1 MIIRILSTKRR
12 SHQVYAT
19 KFKNHDAKTRPVLYV
34 LTALYFMGMSVS
46 YSQDVSQLEQQT
58 NSKKNTRKG
67 HDFTSIK
74 KIVKI
79 TDKVIIDGVVNEPF
93 WETIEPLHSTQKV
106 PNAGDEPTQ
115 KTEIRIA
122 YDEKY
127 LYLSGR
133 LFDNEPDKIN
143 TNTKRRDD
151 LTENTEWC
159 GLLIDTYNDRE
170 NALAFFVTPT
180 GARLDMA
187 LSNDIVGPNAFNLS
201 WNTFWDGASKITEDG
216 WFAEI
221 RIPFSSLPF
230 EAVDGKTVMGI
241 TTWRYLARNDE
252 TDIFPPRDLSTGS
265 SFRPS
270 LTQRFVFEDIDEKKP
285 FRIAPYVLT
294 GGESNNT
301 LSEDEQAYELEETFK
316 REIGLDAKIGLGS
329 NVIADITLNTDFAQV
344 EVDDQQVNLSR
355 FNLFFPEKRL
365 FFQERASLFDFNFGA
380 FDKVFYSRQI
390 GIVNGRQTRIYGGLR
405 TVAKFGKWE
414 AGFINMQTAAQD
426 DIASENFGVFRI
438 RRRILNENSYFGLI
452 ATNRTDL
459 RGNNNTVYGIDT
471 NIKLFGDNYLSA
483 RWAQSYDTKLN
494 TEETDN
500 SKYFI
505 QMNKRS
511 QKGVVYTLNYART
524 GKDYLPKMGFERR
537 LDYSQLGT
545 QLAYN
550 FFPGSD
556 SKIVQYGPYVN
567 SISIW
572 GNTSKAL
579 ESRNNE
585 LGFQL
590 LTKLGWNYT
599 ISLNNNKEL
608 LLEALQL
615 AGGITL
621 NTGVYNFNSLSASL
635 VSPVAQ
641 RLSYAT
647 SVDIGNFYDGR
658 KTTISVA
665 PFMNITPDFIVQGSL
680 SYNNL
685 SFDNTNSNTD
695 ITLASLKLLYTFS
708 TKLTLSSQLQYNSLS
723 KTYAGNFRLRYNPKE
738 GNDFF
743 LVYNGDFN
751 QDLGRVQ
758 PFLPTT
764 NYQSIQL
771 KYTYTFQL

>member
-1 MIIRILSTKRR
+1 MIVRIIHIKRR
-12 SHQVYAT
+12 FREVII
-19 KFKNHDAKTRPVLYV
+19 TRFYNRDSKSRAVIKLLV
-34 LTALYFMGMSVS
+34 MLFFTGTSIS
-46 YSQDVSQLEQQT
+46 YSQEVSQLEQQSD
-58 NSKKNTRKG
+58 SKKDFRKS
-67 HDFTSIK
+67 HDFSSIK
-74 KIVKI
+74 KVVKI
-79 TDKVIIDGVVNEPF
+79 TDKVVIDGLVNEPF
-93 WETIEPLHSTQKV
+93 WDTIEPLHSTQKV
-106 PNAGDEPTQ
+106 PNAGNEPTQ

-122 YDEKY
+122 YDDKY

-133 LFDNEPDKIN
+133 LFDTEPNKIN
-143 TNTKRRDD
+143 ANVKRRDD

-201 WNTFWDGASKITEDG
+201 WNTFWDGASKITTAG

-230 EAVDGKTVMGI
+230 ESVDGKTVMGI

-252 TDIFPPRDLSTGS
+252 TDIYPPRDLSTGS

-285 FRIAPYVLT
+285 FRIAPYILT
-294 GGESNNT
+294 GGESNSI
-301 LSEDEQAYELEETFK
+301 LSEDMQQYESEEAFI

-329 NVIADITLNTDFAQV
+329 NAIADITLNTDFAQV
-344 EVDDQQVNLSR
+344 KVDDQQVNLSR

-426 DIASENFGVFRI
+426 DIASENFGIFRI
-438 RRRILNENSYFGLI
+438 RTRILNENSNLGI
-452 ATNRTDL
+452 IVTNRTDFK
-459 RGNNNTVYGIDT
+459 GNNNTVYGIDT
-471 NIKLFGDNYLSA
+471 NIKLFGENYLSA
-483 RWAQSYDTKLN
+483 RWAQSFDNHFEDT
-494 TEETDN
+494 ESDN
-500 SKYFI
+500 SKYFL
-505 QMNKRS
+505 QLNKRS
-511 QKGVVYTLNYART
+511 QNGLVYTLNYGRT
-524 GKDYLPKMGFERR
+524 GKDYLPKIGFERR
-537 LDYSQLGT
+537 LDYSQLGAT
-545 QLAYN
+545 FAYN
-550 FFPGSD
+550 IFPSAE
-556 SKIVQYGPYVN
+556 SKIVQYGPTV
-567 SISIW
+567 SSTSIW
-572 GNTSKAL
+572 GNTSKVL
-579 ESRNNE
+579 ESRNNQ

-599 ISLNNNKEL
+599 IAVETNKEFL
-608 LLEALQL
+608 LDPLQL

-621 NTGVYNFNSLSASL
+621 DPGEYNFNSVSASL

-641 RLSYAT
+641 RISYAT
-647 SVDIGNFYDGR
+647 TLDIGNFYDGK
-658 KTTISVA
+658 KTTLSVA

-680 SYNNL
+680 SYNKL
-685 SFDNTNSNTD
+685 SFNSRNINKD
-695 ITLASLKLLYTFS
+695 ITLANLKLLYTFS
-708 TKLTLSSQLQYNSLS
+708 TKLTMSSQVQYNSLS
-723 KTYAGNFRLRYNPKE
+723 KTYASNFRLRYNPKE
-738 GNDFF
+738 GTDFY

-751 QDLGRVQ
+751 QDVGRVQ
-758 PFLPTT
+758 PFLRST
-764 NYQSIQL
+764 NYQNIQL

>member
-1 MIIRILSTKRR
+1 MIVQLFNIKRR
-12 SHQVYAT
+12 YHEVFT
-19 KFKNHDAKTRPVLYV
+19 TGFKNQDSKSRAVLV
-34 LTALYFMGMSVS
+34 LVLSLFFIGTSIS
-46 YSQDVSQLEQQT
+46 HSQDVAQSKQQT
-58 NSKKNTRKG
+58 SSRKEAPKG

-79 TDKVIIDGVVNEPF
+79 TDKVVIDGLVNELF
-93 WETIEPLHSTQKV
+93 WDSIEPLHSTQKV

-133 LFDNEPDKIN
+133 LFDKEPHKIN

-170 NALAFFVTPT
+170 NALAFYVTPT

-230 EAVDGKTVMGI
+230 ESVDGKTVMGI

-252 TDIFPPRDLSTGS
+252 TDIYPPRDLSTGS

-285 FRIAPYVLT
+285 FRMAPYVLT
-294 GGESNNT
+294 GGERNNR
-301 LSEDEQAYELEETFK
+301 LSENGQQYESEEAFK

-329 NVIADITLNTDFAQV
+329 NAIADITLNTDFAQV

-390 GIVNGRQTRIYGGLR
+390 GIINGRQTRIYGGLR

-414 AGFINMQTAAQD
+414 AGFINIQTAAQD

-438 RRRILNENSYFGLI
+438 RTRILNENSNLGI
-452 ATNRTDL
+452 IVTNRTDFK
-459 RGNNNTVYGIDT
+459 GNNNTVYGFDT
-471 NIKLFGDNYLSA
+471 NIKLFGENYLSA
-483 RWAQSYDTKLN
+483 RWAQSFDNRFKDVAS
-494 TEETDN
+494 DN
-500 SKYFI
+500 SKYFL
-505 QMNKRS
+505 QLNKRS
-511 QKGVVYTLNYART
+511 QKGIVYTLDYART
-524 GKDYLPKMGFERR
+524 GKDYLPKIGFERR
-537 LDYSQLGT
+537 LDYSQLGA
-545 QLAYN
+545 QFAYSI
-550 FFPGSD
+550 FPSSE
-556 SKIVQYGPYVN
+556 SKIVQYGPTVN
-567 SISIW
+567 STSIW
-572 GNTSKAL
+572 GNTSKVL
-579 ESRNNE
+579 ESRNNQ
-585 LGFQL
+585 LGFLL

-599 ISLNNNKEL
+599 IALDTNKEL
-608 LLEALQL
+608 LLDPLQL

-621 NTGVYNFNSLSASL
+621 NTGAYNFYSVSASL
-635 VSPVAQ
+635 ISPVTQ
-641 RLSYAT
+641 RISYAAT
-647 SVDIGNFYDGR
+647 VDIGNFYDGK

-680 SYNNL
+680 SYNKL
-685 SFDNTNSNTD
+685 AFDSTNIFKD

-708 TKLTLSSQLQYNSLS
+708 TKFTMSSQVQYNSLS

-738 GNDFF
+738 GNDFY

-751 QDLGRVQ
+751 QDMGRVQ
-758 PFLPTT
+758 PFLPTS
-764 NYQSIQL
+764 NYQNIQL

>member
-1 MIIRILSTKRR
+1 MIVQLFNIKRR
-12 SHQVYAT
+12 SLEVFT
-19 KFKNHDAKTRPVLYV
+19 TGFKNQASKSRAVLVLVLSLFFIGTSISHSQAIAQAK
-34 LTALYFMGMSVS
+34 
-46 YSQDVSQLEQQT
+46 QQT
-58 NSKKNTRKG
+58 SSKKEAPKG

-74 KIVKI
+74 KVVKI
-79 TDKVIIDGVVNEPF
+79 TDKVVIDGLVNESF
-93 WETIEPLHSTQKV
+93 WDSIEPLHSTQKV

-133 LFDNEPDKIN
+133 LFDREPSKIN

-170 NALAFFVTPT
+170 NALAFYVTPT

-201 WNTFWDGASKITEDG
+201 WNTFWDGAAKITEDG

-230 EAVDGKTVMGI
+230 ESVDGKTVMGI

-252 TDIFPPRDLSTGS
+252 TDIYPPRDLSTGS

-294 GGESNNT
+294 GGEMNNR
-301 LSEDEQAYELEETFK
+301 LSENGQQYESSAAFK

-329 NVIADITLNTDFAQV
+329 NAIADITLNTDFAQV

-390 GIVNGRQTRIYGGLR
+390 GIINGRQTRIYGGLR

-438 RRRILNENSYFGLI
+438 RTRILNENSNLGMI
-452 ATNRTDL
+452 VTNRTDFK
-459 RGNNNTVYGIDT
+459 GNNNTVYGLDT
-471 NIKLFGDNYLSA
+471 NIKLFGENYLSA
-483 RWAQSYDTKLN
+483 RWAQSFDNRFKDIAS
-494 TEETDN
+494 DN
-500 SKYFI
+500 SKYFV
-505 QMNKRS
+505 QLNKRS
-511 QKGVVYTLNYART
+511 QKGLVYTLDYART
-524 GKDYLPKMGFERR
+524 GKDYLPKIGFERR
-537 LDYSQLGT
+537 LDYSQLGA
-545 QLAYN
+545 QFAYSK
-550 FFPGSD
+550 FPSSE
-556 SKIVQYGPYVN
+556 SKIVQYGPTVN
-567 SISIW
+567 STSIW
-572 GNTSKAL
+572 GNTSKVL
-579 ESRNNE
+579 ESRNNQ
-585 LGFQL
+585 LGFLL

-599 ISLNNNKEL
+599 IALDTNKEL
-608 LLEALQL
+608 LLDPLQL

-621 NTGVYNFNSLSASL
+621 NAGAYNFNSVSATL
-635 VSPVAQ
+635 ISPVTQ
-641 RLSYAT
+641 RISYAAT
-647 SVDIGNFYDGR
+647 VDIGNFYDGK

-680 SYNNL
+680 SYNKL
-685 SFDNTNSNTD
+685 AFDSTNIFKD

-708 TKLTLSSQLQYNSLS
+708 TKFTMSSQVQYNSLS

-738 GNDFF
+738 GNDFY

-751 QDLGRVQ
+751 QDMGRVQ
-758 PFLPTT
+758 PFLPSS
-764 NYQSIQL
+764 NYQNIQL

>member
-1 MIIRILSTKRR
+1 MLSL
-12 SHQVYAT
+12 S
-19 KFKNHDAKTRPVLYV
+19 L
-34 LTALYFMGMSVS
+34 LFMGISIS
-46 YSQDVSQLEQQT
+46 HGQDVVQSKQQT
-58 NSKKNTRKG
+58 NSKKDAQKG
-67 HDFTSIK
+67 HDFTTIRK
-74 KIVKI
+74 VVKI
-79 TDKVIIDGVVNEPF
+79 TDKVVIDGLVNEPV

-170 NALAFFVTPT
+170 NALAFYVTPT

-201 WNTFWDGASKITEDG
+201 WNTFWDGASKITEEG

-230 EAVDGKTVMGI
+230 ESVDGKTVMGI

-252 TDIFPPRDLSTGS
+252 TDIYPPRDLSTGS

-285 FRIAPYVLT
+285 FRIAPYLLT
-294 GGESNNT
+294 GGEGNNT
-301 LSEDEQAYELEETFK
+301 LSEDGQNYELEEAFI

-329 NVIADITLNTDFAQV
+329 NAIADITLNTDFAQV

-355 FNLFFPEKRL
+355 FNLLFPEKRL

-390 GIVNGRQTRIYGGLR
+390 GIINGRQTRIYGGLR

-438 RRRILNENSYFGLI
+438 RTRILNENSNLGMI
-452 ATNRTDL
+452 VTNRTDF
-459 RGNNNTVYGIDT
+459 RGNNNTVYGFDT
-471 NIKLFGDNYLSA
+471 NIRLFGENYLSG
-483 RWAQSYDTKLN
+483 RWAQSFDNSFKN
-494 TEETDN
+494 IESDN
-500 SKYFI
+500 SKYFL
-505 QMNKRS
+505 QLNKRS
-511 QKGVVYTLNYART
+511 QKGVVYTINYART
-524 GKDYLPKMGFERR
+524 GQDYLPKIGFERR

-545 QLAYN
+545 KLAYN
-550 FFPGSD
+550 IFPSSE
-556 SKIVQYGPYVN
+556 SKIVQYGPTV
-567 SISIW
+567 SSTSIW
-572 GNTSKAL
+572 GNTSAAL
-579 ESRNNE
+579 ESRNNQ

-599 ISLNNNKEL
+599 ISVDNNKEL

-621 NTGVYNFNSLSASL
+621 AAGAYNFNSVSASL

-641 RLSYAT
+641 RISYAT
-647 SVDIGNFYDGR
+647 TLDIGNFYDGR
-658 KTTISVA
+658 KTTISIS
-665 PFMNITPDFIVQGSL
+665 PFMNITPDFILQGSL
-680 SYNNL
+680 SYNKL
-685 SFDNTNSNTD
+685 SFDKTNIYKN
-695 ITLASLKLLYTFS
+695 IALASLKLLYTFS
-708 TKLTLSSQLQYNSLS
+708 TKLTLSSQVQYNSLS
-723 KTYAGNFRLRYNPKE
+723 RTYAGNFRLRYNPKE
-738 GNDFF
+738 GNDFY

-758 PFLPTT
+758 PFLPTS

>member
-1 MIIRILSTKRR
+1 MIVPVFNIKRKFSEVYTTEFIIQGLQLRAISVILLSSFFIGT
-12 SHQVYAT
+12 SI
-19 KFKNHDAKTRPVLYV
+19 
-34 LTALYFMGMSVS
+34 S
-46 YSQDVSQLEQQT
+46 YSQDTPQLKQQT
-58 NSKKNTRKG
+58 NSKKNVQKG

-74 KIVKI
+74 KVVKI
-79 TDKVIIDGVVNEPF
+79 TDKVVIDGLVNEPF

-133 LFDNEPDKIN
+133 LFDNEPNKIN

-151 LTENTEWC
+151 FTENTEWC

-230 EAVDGKTVMGI
+230 ESVDGKTVMGI

-270 LTQRFVFEDIDEKKP
+270 LTQRFVFEDIEEKKP

-294 GGESNNT
+294 GGENNNT
-301 LSEDEQAYELEETFK
+301 LSEDGQQYELESTFK

-329 NVIADITLNTDFAQV
+329 NAIADITLNTDFAQV

-390 GIVNGRQTRIYGGLR
+390 GIVNGQQTRIYGGLR

-414 AGFINMQTAAQD
+414 AGFINMQTASQD
-426 DIASENFGVFRI
+426 DIASENFGVLRI
-438 RRRILNENSYFGLI
+438 RTKILNENSNFGMI
-452 ATNRTDL
+452 ATNRTDF

-471 NIKLFGDNYLSA
+471 NIKLFGENYLSA
-483 RWAQSYDTKLN
+483 RWAQSFDNSFKTV
-494 TEETDN
+494 ESDN
-500 SKYFI
+500 SKYFL
-505 QMNKRS
+505 QLNKRS
-511 QKGVVYTLNYART
+511 QKGLVYTVNYGRT
-524 GKDYLPKMGFERR
+524 GKDYLPKIGFERR
-537 LDYSQLGT
+537 LDYSQLGANF
-545 QLAYN
+545 AYN
-550 FFPGSD
+550 IFPSSE
-556 SKIVQYGPYVN
+556 SKIVQYGPSIN
-567 SISIW
+567 STSIW
-572 GNTSKAL
+572 GNTSKEL
-579 ESRNNE
+579 ESRNNQ

-599 ISLNNNKEL
+599 ISLNNNKEF
-608 LLEALQL
+608 LLEELQL

-621 NTGVYNFNSLSASL
+621 DADEYNFNSVSAAL
-635 VSPVAQ
+635 ISPVTQ
-641 RLSYAT
+641 RISYAAT
-647 SVDIGNFYDGR
+647 LDIGNFYDGK
-658 KTTISVA
+658 KTTLSVS
-665 PFMNITPDFIVQGSL
+665 PFMNITPDFILQGSL
-680 SYNNL
+680 SYNKL
-685 SFDNTNSNTD
+685 SFKSMNIYKD
-695 ITLASLKLLYTFS
+695 ITLASFKLLYTFS
-708 TKLTLSSQLQYNSLS
+708 TKFTLSSQLQYNSLS

-751 QDLGRVQ
+751 QDTGQVQ
-758 PFLPTT
+758 PYLPTS

>member
-1 MIIRILSTKRR
+1 MIVQLFSVKRKSR
-12 SHQVYAT
+12 KINTAG
-19 KFKNHDAKTRPVLYV
+19 FKNRDSKSRVVFVFLGVLF
-34 LTALYFMGMSVS
+34 FMGIAISH
-46 YSQDVSQLEQQT
+46 SQDVVQSKTQA
-58 NSKKNTRKG
+58 NSKKDTRKS
-67 HDFTSIK
+67 HDFSSIK
-74 KIVKI
+74 KVVKI
-79 TDKVIIDGVVNEPF
+79 TDKVVIDGLVDEPF
-93 WETIEPLHSTQKV
+93 WDTIEPLHSTQKV

-115 KTEIRIA
+115 KTEVRLA

-143 TNTKRRDD
+143 TNVKRRDD

-170 NALAFFVTPT
+170 NALAFYVTPT

-201 WNTFWDGASKITEDG
+201 WNTFWDGAAKITSAG

-230 EAVDGKTVMGI
+230 ESVDGKTVMGI

-252 TDIFPPRDLSTGS
+252 TDIYPPRDLSTGS

-285 FRIAPYVLT
+285 VRIAPYILT

-301 LSEDEQAYELEETFK
+301 LSEDGQQYESEDAFK

-329 NVIADITLNTDFAQV
+329 NAIADITLNTDFAQV

-390 GIVNGRQTRIYGGLR
+390 GIINGRQTRIYGGLR

-438 RRRILNENSYFGLI
+438 RSRILNENSNLGMI
-452 ATNRTDL
+452 VTNRTDFK
-459 RGNNNTVYGIDT
+459 GNHNTVYGFDT
-471 NIKLFGDNYLSA
+471 NIKLFGENYLSA
-483 RWAQSYDTKLN
+483 RWAQSFDNRFKDI
-494 TEETDN
+494 EADN
-500 SKYFI
+500 SKYFL
-505 QMNKRS
+505 QLNKRS
-511 QKGVVYTLNYART
+511 QKGIVYTLNYART
-524 GKDYLPKMGFERR
+524 GKDYLPKIGFERR

-545 QLAYN
+545 TLAYN
-550 FFPGSD
+550 IFPSAE
-556 SKIVQYGPYVN
+556 SKIVQYGPTVN
-567 SISIW
+567 STSIW
-572 GNTSKAL
+572 GNTSKVL
-579 ESRNNE
+579 ESRNNQ

-599 ISLNNNKEL
+599 ISLDNNKEL
-608 LLEALQL
+608 LLDVLQL

-621 NTGVYNFNSLSASL
+621 EAGEYNFNSVSASL
-635 VSPVAQ
+635 ISPVAQ
-641 RLSYAT
+641 RISYAT
-647 SVDIGNFYDGR
+647 TLDVGNFYDGK
-658 KTTISVA
+658 KTTLSVA
-665 PFMNITPDFIVQGSL
+665 PFMNITPDFILQGSL
-680 SYNNL
+680 SYNKLAFKARNI
-685 SFDNTNSNTD
+685 NRD

-708 TKLTLSSQLQYNSLS
+708 TKLTLSSQVQYNSLS

-738 GNDFF
+738 GNDFY

-751 QDLGRVQ
+751 QDVGRAQ

-764 NYQSIQL
+764 NYQNIQL

>member
-1 MIIRILSTKRR
+1 MILSIFNIKRR
-12 SHQVYAT
+12 SCEVYT
-19 KFKNHDAKTRPVLYV
+19 TGFYNRDSKSR
-34 LTALYFMGMSVS
+34 TAIILLGMLFFIGTSIS
-46 YSQDVSQLEQQT
+46 HSQDVAQSKQQV
-58 NSKKNTRKG
+58 NFKKNAQKG
-67 HDFTSIK
+67 HDFSSIK
-74 KIVKI
+74 KVVKI
-79 TDKVIIDGVVNEPF
+79 KDKVIIDGLVNEPF
-93 WETIEPLHSTQKV
+93 WNTIEPLHSTQKV

-133 LFDNEPDKIN
+133 LFDNDPLKIN
-143 TNTKRRDD
+143 TNVKRRDD

-170 NALAFFVTPT
+170 NALAFYVTPT

-201 WNTFWDGASKITEDG
+201 WNTFWDGASKITEEG

-230 EAVDGKTVMGI
+230 ESVDGKTVMGI

-252 TDIFPPRDLSTGS
+252 TDIYPPRDLSTGS

-270 LTQRFVFEDIDEKKP
+270 LTQRFVFEGIDEKKP

-294 GGESNNT
+294 GGESNNA
-301 LSEDEQAYELEETFK
+301 LSEDGQQYELEESFK

-329 NVIADITLNTDFAQV
+329 NAIADITLNTDFAQV

-390 GIVNGRQTRIYGGLR
+390 GIINGRQTRIYGGLR

-426 DIASENFGVFRI
+426 NIASENFGIFRI
-438 RRRILNENSYFGLI
+438 RTRILNENSNLGMI
-452 ATNRTDL
+452 VTNRTDFK
-459 RGNNNTVYGIDT
+459 GNNNTVYGIDT
-471 NIKLFGDNYLSA
+471 NIKLFGENYLSA
-483 RWAQSYDTKLN
+483 RWAQSFDARFKDLAS
-494 TEETDN
+494 DN
-500 SKYFI
+500 SKYFL
-505 QMNKRS
+505 QLNKRS
-511 QKGVVYTLNYART
+511 QKGVVYMLNYGRT
-524 GKDYLPKMGFERR
+524 GKDYLPKIGFERR
-537 LDYSQLGT
+537 LDYSQLGAT
-545 QLAYN
+545 FAYN
-550 FFPGSD
+550 TFPSSE
-556 SKIVQYGPYVN
+556 SKIVQYGPTLT
-567 SISIW
+567 STSIW

-579 ESRNNE
+579 ESRNNQ

-599 ISLNNNKEL
+599 IALDTNKEL
-608 LLEALQL
+608 LLEGLQL
-615 AGGITL
+615 AGGIAL
-621 NTGVYNFNSLSASL
+621 EAGEYNFNSVSASL
-635 VSPVAQ
+635 ISPVSQ
-641 RLSYAT
+641 RISYAT
-647 SVDIGNFYDGR
+647 TLDIGNFYDGK
-658 KTTISVA
+658 KTTLSVA
-665 PFMNITPDFIVQGSL
+665 PFMNITPDFILQGSL
-680 SYNNL
+680 SYNRL
-685 SFDNTNSNTD
+685 SFESRSIYKD

-708 TKLTLSSQLQYNSLS
+708 TKFTLSSQVQYNSLS

-738 GNDFF
+738 GNDLF

-758 PFLPTT
+758 PFLPSS

>member
-1 MIIRILSTKRR
+1 MIIQVFNFERR
-12 SHQVYAT
+12 SREVHT
-19 KFKNHDAKTRPVLYV
+19 KGFKNQDSKSRPVLV
-34 LTALYFMGMSVS
+34 LLITLFFIGMSIS
-46 YSQDVSQLEQQT
+46 HSQDVSQLEQQT
-58 NSKKNTRKG
+58 NSKKDTQKD
-67 HDFTSIK
+67 HDFTSIRK
-74 KIVKI
+74 VAKI
-79 TDKVIIDGVVNEPF
+79 TDKVVIDGLVNEPF
-93 WETIEPLHSTQKV
+93 WDTIEPLHSTQKV

-133 LFDNEPDKIN
+133 LFDNEPNKIN

-170 NALAFFVTPT
+170 NALAFYVTPT

-230 EAVDGKTVMGI
+230 ESVDGKTVMGI

-285 FRIAPYVLT
+285 FRIAPYILT

-301 LSEDEQAYELEETFK
+301 LSEDGQQYESSAAFI

-329 NVIADITLNTDFAQV
+329 NAIADITLNTDFAQV

-390 GIVNGRQTRIYGGLR
+390 GIINGQQTRIYGGLR

-414 AGFINMQTAAQD
+414 VGFINMQTASQD

-438 RRRILNENSYFGLI
+438 RTKILNENSNLGMI
-452 ATNRTDL
+452 VTNRTDF
-459 RGNNNTVYGIDT
+459 RGNNNTVYGVDT
-471 NIKLFGDNYLSA
+471 NIKLFGENYLSG
-483 RWAQSYDTKLN
+483 RWAQSFDNSFKN
-494 TEETDN
+494 IESDN
-500 SKYFI
+500 SKYFL
-505 QMNKRS
+505 QLNKRS

-524 GKDYLPKMGFERR
+524 GKDYLPKIGFERR

-545 QLAYN
+545 TFAYN
-550 FFPGSD
+550 IFPSSE
-556 SKIVQYGPYVN
+556 SKIVQYGPTV
-567 SISIW
+567 SSTSIW
-572 GNTSKAL
+572 GNTSAAL
-579 ESRNNE
+579 ESRNNQ

-599 ISLNNNKEL
+599 VSVDNNKEL

-621 NTGVYNFNSLSASL
+621 GAGTYNFNSVSASL

-641 RLSYAT
+641 RISYAAT
-647 SVDIGNFYDGR
+647 LDIGHFYDG
-658 KTTISVA
+658 KKITISAA
-665 PFMNITPDFIVQGSL
+665 PFMNITPDFILQGSL
-680 SYNNL
+680 SYNKL
-685 SFDNTNSNTD
+685 SFNRTNIYKD

-708 TKLTLSSQLQYNSLS
+708 TKFTLSSQVQYNSLS
-723 KTYAGNFRLRYNPKE
+723 STYAGNFRLRYNPKE
-738 GNDFF
+738 GNDFY

-751 QDLGRVQ
+751 QAQGQIQ
-758 PFLPTT
+758 PFLPTS
-764 NYQSIQL
+764 NYQSVQL